1 LGDIGQSRAHLD
13 RAIAL
18 YDPAEHRPLATRFGQ
33 DLRVVALFW
42 RSWAL
47 WLLGYP
53 EAALSDAEYSLK
65 DAREIGQAGTLMFAL
80 ANTSVTQI
88 FCGNYAT
95 ADTQSEELVALADK
109 KATLLWHA
117 IEKMNKGSILALT
130 GKASAAVQTIIAGI
144 TEWRQTGG
152 TLLLPWYLSNL
163 AMAYGELGQFDDAW
177 RSIGEAMTAV
187 KTTKETWCEADI
199 LRIAGE
205 IALKEP
211 EPDAAKAEA
220 YFERALAVARKQQ
233 AKSWELRAA
242 MSIARLWRDQG
253 KRQQARDLLAP
264 VYGWFTEGF
273 DTLDLKEAKALLD
286 ELHP

>member
-1 LGDIGQSRAHLD
+1 M
-13 RAIAL
+13 
-18 YDPAEHRPLATRFGQ
+18 
-33 DLRVVALFW
+33 VALFW

-144 TEWRQTGG
+144 TEWRQTG
-152 TLLLPWYLSNL
+152 
-163 AMAYGELGQFDDAW
+163 
-177 RSIGEAMTAV
+177 
-187 KTTKETWCEADI
+187 
-199 LRIAGE
+199 
-205 IALKEP
+205 
-211 EPDAAKAEA
+211 
-220 YFERALAVARKQQ
+220 
-233 AKSWELRAA
+233 ELRCCRGIYQIWRWRMENSANSMTLGAA
-242 MSIARLWRDQG
+242 SA
-253 KRQQARDLLAP
+253 KR
-264 VYGWFTEGF
+264 
-273 DTLDLKEAKALLD
+273 
-286 ELHP
+286 

>member
-1 LGDIGQSRAHLD
+1 M
-13 RAIAL
+13 
-18 YDPAEHRPLATRFGQ
+18 
-33 DLRVVALFW
+33 VALFW

-53 EAALSDAEYSLK
+53 EAALSGAGYSLK

-205 IALKEP
+205 IAQMAP
-211 EPDAAKAEA
+211 EPDPVKSQT
-220 YFERALAVARKQQ
+220 YFEQALAVAREQG
-233 AKSWELRAA
+233 AKSLELRAA
-242 MSIARLWRDQG
+242 MSMARLWRAQG
-253 KRQQARDLLAP
+253 KRDEARDLLAP

-273 DTLDLKEAKALLD
+273 DTLDLKEAKTLLE
-286 ELHP
+286 ELT